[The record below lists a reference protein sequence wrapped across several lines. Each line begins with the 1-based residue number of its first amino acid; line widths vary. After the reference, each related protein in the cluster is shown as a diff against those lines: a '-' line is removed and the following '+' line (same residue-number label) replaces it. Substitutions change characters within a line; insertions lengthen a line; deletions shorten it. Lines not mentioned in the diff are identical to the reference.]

1 MAVITANGVPGSRAV
16 LRFSRMSAFKARQV
30 LDLIRGQD
38 ADRALEILLH
48 CDRAAARVVYKVL
61 ASALANAENNDGRVK
76 DDLYVAACYA
86 DEAAT
91 LKRWRPRARGR
102 ATRIRKRSCHITI
115 VVARMPDERLRRS
128 QAARAERASTHR
140 SRRVAGARRAAA
152 MAASTAGLASQTS
165 TGLAKIAEPGATP
178 SVLDDGSPDGE
189 GIAEPEGAEREGLSA
204 ASGNA
209 EAEDDGEERVEVQ
222 VKDNPSDS
230 KDL

>member
-1 MAVITANGVPGSRAV
+1 
-16 LRFSRMSAFKARQV
+16 MSAFKARQV

-38 ADRALEILLH
+38 ADRALDILRE

-61 ASALANAENNDGRVK
+61 ASALANAENNDGRAR

-102 ATRIRKRSCHITI
+102 ATRIRKRSCHITV

-128 QAARAERASTHR
+128 RAVKAERASTHR

-152 MAASTAGLASQTS
+152 MAATAAGLAPEAS
-165 TGLAKIAEPGATP
+165 TGVAKIAEPGDGQSGRDHDAVEAP
-178 SVLDDGSPDGE
+178 ENVVAGDGDDEALPD
-189 GIAEPEGAEREGLSA
+189 
-204 ASGNA
+204 
-209 EAEDDGEERVEVQ
+209 EDVVEDVVEDVQDGDEERVEVQ
-222 VKDNPSDS
+222 VKDNPSDG